1 MKPVCDHGS
10 WCMKDKAAL
19 YLGQDHHIS
28 YPPHRNSNNWNPPG
42 WATVRSAWNG
52 MCSYTGSAYDNH
64 AVCHVPASSHSWQL
78 HECEYNV
85 SANSQTSS

>member
-1 MKPVCDHGS
+1 MNS
-10 WCMKDKAAL
+10 
-19 YLGQDHHIS
+19 Q
-28 YPPHRNSNNWNPPG
+28 YPPHRSNNWNAPG